1 MCRGPAHQVFRRAN
15 AQGAARRER
24 PCRTIQPPLPIL
36 PAPIS
41 CLFHRENNLGRLPT
55 LRTGHFHSAELAAP
69 QIETGVRENGLA
81 RQLLHRYADLD
92 LVRKPMFCSAPNRF
106 YTSNLLLRIML
117 KPRATQNR
125 GPSQLITN
133 IPNDV
138 RTDVDEFANPF
149 PHQHRFFACA
159 CCDDDVRDGNGFESA
174 ISQLRPASPWPCVRS
189 DSHAICVAVGH
200 VII

>member
-15 AQGAARRER
+15 ARGAARRER

-41 CLFHRENNLGRLPT
+41 CLFHRENNLGRLQT

-69 QIETGVRENGLA
+69 QIETGVEKTDSRASSFTGTLTSTWF
-81 RQLLHRYADLD
+81 
-92 LVRKPMFCSAPNRF
+92 RKPMFCSAPNRF

-149 PHQHRFFACA
+149 PHQHRFFA
-159 CCDDDVRDGNGFESA
+159 
-174 ISQLRPASPWPCVRS
+174 
-189 DSHAICVAVGH
+189 
-200 VII
+200 